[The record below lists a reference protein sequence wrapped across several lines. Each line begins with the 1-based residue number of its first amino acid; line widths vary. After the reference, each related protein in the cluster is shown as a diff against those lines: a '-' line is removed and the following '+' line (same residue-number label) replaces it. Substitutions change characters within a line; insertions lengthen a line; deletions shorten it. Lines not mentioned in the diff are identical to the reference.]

1 MNIKGRQVQLRGLAE
16 THLAS
21 LISFAAFFFF
31 FYIFR
36 YCDACLIRSHSIKIP
51 QLSSWEVAHWVSID
65 TRNIPRPDAQMARRP
80 DD

>member
-21 LISFAAFFFF
+21 LSSFVVFVFVFVLNF
-31 FYIFR
+31 IFR
-36 YCDACLIRSHSIKIP
+36 YCDACLIRSHNIKIP

-65 TRNIPRPDAQMARRP
+65 TRNIPRPGRA